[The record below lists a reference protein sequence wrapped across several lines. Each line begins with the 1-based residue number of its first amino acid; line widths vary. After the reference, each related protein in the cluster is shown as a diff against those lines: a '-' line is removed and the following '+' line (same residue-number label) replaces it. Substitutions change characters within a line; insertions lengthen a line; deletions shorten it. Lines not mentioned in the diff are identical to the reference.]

1 MKNNICY
8 LLLVIMFLIS
18 GCSSNEENTISK
30 KINEYEVTKVKG
42 VDEEIKNYFGYTIQ
56 IIENDSYDVTYFI
69 NGKKDTISLSLGEYG
84 LHKLRTS
91 ERNYLTIEDKGV
103 DTYITLY
110 LTKEIQE
117 KWDVSY

>member
-1 MKNNICY
+1 MKNNICF

-56 IIENDSYDVTYFI
+56 TIENDSYDVTYFI
-69 NGKKDTISLSLGEYG
+69 NGKKDTINLSLGEYG
-84 LHKLRTS
+84 LHKLRTA
-91 ERNYLTIEDKGV
+91 ERNYLTIEDKGI
-103 DTYITLY
+103 DTHITLH